1 MSQPPGTP
9 DPNDP
14 WASPAG
20 GPGRQPGQPSEQPGY
35 PPPYGRSPSGRPGYD
50 QYGDSPYGY
59 GETPYG
65 QPPATNG
72 KAIASLWTG
81 IGALVLSLCCGA
93 GLLAGPVAIVLGVK
107 GRGEIRSAGGVQ
119 GGDGMALAGIVTGA
133 LAVLLSLAVIAVLVV
148 AIAQGSNA
156 YNDYQTGV

>member
-20 GPGRQPGQPSEQPGY
+20 QPGGPPEQPSAQPGY
-35 PPPYGRSPSGRPGYD
+35 PPPYGY
-50 QYGDSPYGY
+50 SPYGY
-59 GETPYG
+59 GQPPYG

-72 KAIASLWTG
+72 KAIAAMWTG

-107 GRGEIRSAGGVQ
+107 GRSEIRAGGDVQ

-133 LAVLLSLAVIAVLVV
+133 LAVLLSLAVITVLVI
-148 AIAQGSNA
+148 AIVQGSNA
-156 YNDYQTGV
+156 YTDYETGV